1 MIPAAFD
8 YEVAESVEHAL
19 ELLGATS
26 GAKAMAGGH
35 SLLPMMKLRFAR
47 PSTVVDIGR
56 IDALDEIADEV
67 DHVTVGALVRHCDL
81 ERNPIVRKEVPL
93 LGFAAGLAGDRQVRH
108 RGTIGGSLAHAD
120 PAGDLTAI
128 ALALDAEI
136 VTRGPKGERT
146 IAAADFFRGLY
157 TTALAPDE
165 LIVRVRVPKTGS
177 AGWSYVKFRRRSIDW
192 ATVGVAA
199 VVRAN
204 GSIDEA
210 RVSLVNMGPRP
221 LRATA
226 VEDALRGGARDGVA
240 AAAGRADAG
249 ADPPSDTWASA
260 DFRRHLARVITEQAV
275 NDALSRTG

>member
-1 MIPAAFD
+1 VIPVAFD

-120 PAGDLTAI
+120 PAGDLPAI
-128 ALALDAEI
+128 ALALRPA
-136 VTRGPKGERT
+136 GPRPEDGRRRLVVREVPP
-146 IAAADFFRGLY
+146 
-157 TTALAPDE
+157 ALDR
-165 LIVRVRVPKTGS
+165 LGD
-177 AGWSYVKFRRRSIDW
+177 GRRRS
-192 ATVGVAA
+192 G
-199 VVRAN
+199 RARERLDRRSPSEP
-204 GSIDEA
+204 GQH
-210 RVSLVNMGPRP
+210 GP
-221 LRATA
+221 
-226 VEDALRGGARDGVA
+226 A
-240 AAAGRADAG
+240 AAARDRGGGRAA
-249 ADPPSDTWASA
+249 
-260 DFRRHLARVITEQAV
+260 RR
-275 NDALSRTG
+275 SP

>member
-19 ELLGATS
+19 DLLGRS

-35 SLLPMMKLRFAR
+35 SLLPMMKLRFSR
-47 PSTVVDIGR
+47 PSTIIDIGR
-56 IDALDEIADEV
+56 IDGLDDIAD
-67 DHVTVGALVRHCDL
+67 DGDRVTVGALVRHCDL

-93 LGFAAGLAGDRQVRH
+93 LAFAAGLAGDRQVRH

-120 PAGDLTAI
+120 PAGDLPAI

-136 VTRGPKGERT
+136 VARGPKGERT
-146 IAAADFFRGLY
+146 ISAADFFRGLY

-165 LIVRVRVPKTGS
+165 LIVRVRVPKTGD

-199 VVRAN
+199 LVRGN
-204 GSIDEA
+204 GSIDDA

-226 VEDALRGGARDGVA
+226 VEDALRGEARDGVP
-240 AAAGRADAG
+240 AAAGRADVG

-260 DFRRHLARVITEQAV
+260 DFRRHLARVLTEQALEE
-275 NDALSRTG
+275 ALSRTG